1 MKNSTTPPNNKL
13 PFYKI
18 GILFVSLLVILSFN
32 GNSQTTDLKLAA
44 DIWPPFTDVETEKSI
59 ATDLVNEALN
69 RININTSVELLEFK
83 DVLSGIKSG
92 EYDGGTA
99 LWINEE
105 RKKNFVF
112 SDPYLHNQ
120 LIVVGRK
127 GDDVNATTINDFK
140 GKKIGVVENYAYDI
154 NADDVIFVSGE
165 SDQQNLSRLLSN
177 QIDYML
183 VDAIL
188 IQYLLKYQLND
199 VSEFLEIGSDALL
212 VKSLHFALGKG
223 VDRAEEII
231 SQFNTEITDMIS
243 DGTYNKVLELN
254 WIHADMDGDGELELI
269 LQGNEAGPNAPE
281 QVYGLHA
288 QSMVNDS
295 NSQQRYYIDG
305 KIYSGWDSV
314 PQQYKTE
321 IVMESQSLKNSGIRL
336 NFK

>member
-1 MKNSTTPPNNKL
+1 MKKLNFLSKNKL
-13 PFYKI
+13 SIYKI
-18 GILFVSLLVILSFN
+18 GILFVTLLAILPFN

-69 RININTSVELLEFK
+69 RINIKSSVELLEFK
-83 DVLSGIKSG
+83 EVLASINSGD
-92 EYDGGTA
+92 YDGSPA

-127 GDDVNATTINDFK
+127 GADVNATTINDFK
-140 GKKIGVVENYAYDI
+140 GKKVGVVENYAYDI
-154 NADDVIFVSGE
+154 NAGDVIFVSGE

-212 VKSLHFALGKG
+212 VKSLHFALGKD

-231 SQFNTEITDMIS
+231 SQFNTEIIDMIS
-243 DGTYNKVLELN
+243 DGTYNKILELN

-269 LQGNEAGPNAPE
+269 LHGNEAGSNAPE
-281 QVYGLHA
+281 QVYGLQA
-288 QSMVNDS
+288 QSMASDS
-295 NSQQRYYIDG
+295 NNPHRYYIDG
-305 KIYSGWDSV
+305 KIYSGWDNV
-314 PQQYKTE
+314 PQQYKTD

>member
-1 MKNSTTPPNNKL
+1 MKNSISPHNNKL
-13 PFYKI
+13 SFYKI
-18 GILFVSLLVILSFN
+18 GILFVSLLAILSFK

-44 DIWPPFTDVETEKSI
+44 DIWPPFTDIETEKSI
-59 ATDLVNEALN
+59 STDLVNEALN
-69 RININTSVELLEFK
+69 RININASIELLEFK
-83 DVLSGIKSG
+83 DVLTGIKSG
-92 EYDGGTA
+92 EYDGGTT

-105 RKKNFVF
+105 RKKHFVF
-112 SDPYLHNQ
+112 SDPYLHNK

-140 GKKIGVVENYAYDI
+140 GKKIGVVENYAYDL
-154 NADDVIFVSGE
+154 NADNVIFVSGE

-243 DGTYNKVLELN
+243 DGTYNKILELN
-254 WIHADMDGDGELELI
+254 WIHADMDGDGKLELI
-269 LQGNEAGPNAPE
+269 LQGNEAGSSAPE

-288 QSMVNDS
+288 QSLVNYS
-295 NSQQRYYIDG
+295 NSLSRYYIDG
-305 KIYSGWDSV
+305 KIYSGWDNV
-314 PQQYKTE
+314 PQQYKTD
-321 IVMESQSLKNSGIRL
+321 IVMGSQSLENSGIRL